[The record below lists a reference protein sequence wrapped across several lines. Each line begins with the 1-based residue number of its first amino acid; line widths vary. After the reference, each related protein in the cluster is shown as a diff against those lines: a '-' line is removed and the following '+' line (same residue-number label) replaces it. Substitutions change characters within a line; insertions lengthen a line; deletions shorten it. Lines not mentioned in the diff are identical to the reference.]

1 MTCESFL
8 CDKFTAPALP
18 GICVPRPKLTTLFEA
33 ESDKRVI
40 FVTAPAG
47 YGKTVSTQL
56 WLAHSGRKY
65 VWINLDSYDNTSA
78 IFYKLA
84 CAGILSLQQGN
95 TSMEEIYKSAY
106 FASSPV
112 EHTIRL
118 ISELMPDDHQYALV
132 LDDAHCL
139 TNKELIK
146 SGLLTQKRLPF
157 SFVLLI
163 LSRNKPS
170 DDYLSAVGEGKYAVI
185 GENELAFSQDE
196 IRSYFRAHG
205 HSITSQ
211 EAREVFSITGG
222 WAIGIKSM
230 ALIGKI
236 EPSFEHERI
245 WDVYFKNQIWDH
257 WSGELRE
264 FMLKTAIADSMPVEL
279 CQKLTGRKDSRQ
291 VLEKL
296 FGDNTFVC
304 RLSENEYYYH
314 NLFLEFLRSQIPAA
328 GFDTEPLHKL
338 AAEYYMDRGKYFI
351 ARRHA
356 AQSGDLNT
364 LLRIFHELSSYG
376 IVSLDDFID
385 SSKLYAPPSES
396 VCDQAPFFY
405 STLMWESYL
414 LGNAAEM
421 ELYMDKVYQ
430 MFPML
435 EAQFPESM
443 ETVMMR
449 ISLDHRFSLD
459 AVSERFASS
468 PLDGHGKSGLHGTVL
483 THEMPF
489 LHRSNRDYYELT
501 DKGILDR
508 TRTAFR
514 PLLKEHGELIFTA
527 IESGLLLEQN
537 SPREALEIALSAEK
551 MLDDQTKAE
560 LRFSVYTHLMA
571 AYYALRNP
579 KYLDIIIETESFI
592 ERNGAYN
599 LRPNL
604 LALKAKLQFLD
615 GDRRAAEEF
624 LEFYFVTDEEQ
635 LALYKIYQHFATARA
650 YIVLGQTRK
659 ALRYI
664 EKLRQLGRDFR
675 RPFDLAEAGTLQAVV
690 EWVCG
695 MRKEAQE
702 TLETVLL
709 EMQPYRF
716 IRVVAI
722 EGAAV
727 LPILKRLASR
737 IKGGHYHSRLEPEY
751 LNSVIIAAYEQS
763 KKHKGIAAHIN
774 VKPPKLS
781 ARQKTVLALLSHGC
795 SYDEIAE
802 EMALTIHTVKSHVSA
817 AYSKLDVHNS
827 MDAVIKAR
835 TLGLM
840 DSSS

>member
-1 MTCESFL
+1 MTYESFL
-8 CDKFTAPALP
+8 CDKFTAPAPP

-47 YGKTVSTQL
+47 YGKTVSTLL

-84 CAGILSLQQGN
+84 CAGILSLQPGN

-118 ISELMPDDHQYALV
+118 ISELRPDDQQYALV
-132 LDDAHCL
+132 LDDAHYL

-163 LSRNKPS
+163 LTRNKTS
-170 DDYLSAVGEGKYAVI
+170 DDYLSAIGDGRYAVI
-185 GENELAFSQDE
+185 GESELAFSQDE

-205 HSITSQ
+205 HSITHQ
-211 EAREVFSITGG
+211 EAAEVHSITGG
-222 WAIGIKSM
+222 WAIGVKSM

-245 WDVYFKNQIWDH
+245 WDVYFKNQIWDK
-257 WSGELRE
+257 WSGEQRE
-264 FMLKTAIADSMPVEL
+264 FMLKTAIVDSMPVEL

-304 RLSENEYYYH
+304 RLSENEYCYH

-356 AQSGDLNT
+356 AHSGDLDT
-364 LLRIFHELSSYG
+364 LLKVFYELSSHG

-385 SSKLYAPPSES
+385 SSKLYAPPSEG

-421 ELYMDKVYQ
+421 ERYMDKVYQ
-430 MFPML
+430 MLPIL
-435 EAQFPESM
+435 EVQFPESV

-449 ISLDHRFSLD
+449 ISLDHRLSLG
-459 AVSERFASS
+459 AMSERFASS
-468 PLDGHGKSGLHGTVL
+468 PLNGNETSALHGTIL

-501 DKGILDR
+501 NKDVFDR

-514 PLLKEHGELIFTA
+514 SLLKEHGELIFA
-527 IESGLLLEQN
+527 AVESGLLLEQN
-537 SPREALEIALSAEK
+537 SAREALDTALIAEK
-551 MLDDQTKAE
+551 MLNDSTKAE
-560 LRFSVYTHLMA
+560 LRFSVCAHLMA
-571 AYYALRNP
+571 AYYALHNP
-579 KYLDIIIETESFI
+579 KYQDIIIETESFI
-592 ERNGAYN
+592 ERIGAYN

-604 LALKAKLQFLD
+604 LALKAKILFLD

-624 LEFYFVTDEEQ
+624 LDYYFVTDEEQ

-650 YIVLGQTRK
+650 LIVLGQTRK

-664 EKLRQLGRDFR
+664 DKLRQLSQDFR
-675 RPFDLAEAGTLQAVV
+675 RPFDFAEAGTLQAVV

-695 MRKEAQE
+695 MKKEAQA

-709 EMQPYRF
+709 ELQPYRF
-716 IRVVAI
+716 IRVVAL

-727 LPILKRLASR
+727 LPILKRLTSR
-737 IKGGHYHSRLEPEY
+737 IKSGHYHGGLNAEY
-751 LNSVIIAAYEQS
+751 LSSVIIAAYEQS
-763 KKHKGIAAHIN
+763 KRHKGIAAHIN

-781 ARQKTVLALLSHGC
+781 ERQKAVLILLSRGC

-802 EMALTIHTVKSHVSA
+802 ETSLTIHTVKSHVSA
-817 AYSKLDVHNS
+817 AYSKLDVHNA
-827 MDAVIKAR
+827 MDAVITAR
-835 TLGLM
+835 VLGLI
-840 DSSS
+840 DPSP